1 MKNLSEIGVKLKL
14 GNEWEDYDNAPKNL
28 QPYFYKGYKCND
40 IVLYILTY
48 GNLIGEDNGE
58 YVKYKLAELQS
69 EFNNKILF
77 SQISLQGADKND
89 VSNLKVLF
97 EKGENGQ
104 YNYDLYTIFLG
115 KLKILGCITIS
126 FSDYE
131 NLKEVEDIINNK
143 IILGE

>member
-1 MKNLSEIGVKLKL
+1 MKNLSEIGVKLNL

-58 YVKYKLAELQS
+58 YVKYKLAELQNKNIGRIIS
-69 EFNNKILF
+69 CELTERTLENKGQNLLKMLFDKDNNQLYNFKIFTVF
-77 SQISLQGADKND
+77 S
-89 VSNLKVLF
+89 
-97 EKGENGQ
+97 
-104 YNYDLYTIFLG
+104 G
-115 KLKILGCITIS
+115 KMNMFGCIDIY
-126 FSDYE
+126 FYDYE
-131 NLKEVEDIINNK
+131 NLKEVQYIVNNK